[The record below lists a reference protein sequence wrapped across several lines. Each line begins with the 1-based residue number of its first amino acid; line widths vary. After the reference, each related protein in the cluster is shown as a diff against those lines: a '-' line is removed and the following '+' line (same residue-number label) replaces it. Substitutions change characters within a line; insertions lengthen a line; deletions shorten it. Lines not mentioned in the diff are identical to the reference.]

1 MTFID
6 LCLTGKAQV
15 SEIDDYVNRWHHAK
29 DADMELHEYLG
40 MTFDEYSMWATKPSV
55 LPDILSARSTGDLN
69 QIALDNKVA
78 SISHLSFHQPKICEM
93 VDAAARD
100 DNQGISA
107 PKSNPALP
115 IYNESPEIVNL
126 SGIEKQLAFLLA
138 HGFSPECIYSQA
150 GKKDG

>member
-6 LCLTGKAQV
+6 LCLTGKAQATD
-15 SEIDDYVNRWHHAK
+15 IDQYVDQWHNAEGGSL
-29 DADMELHEYLG
+29 ELHEFLG
-40 MTFDEYSMWATKPSV
+40 MTFEEYSMWATKPSV
-55 LPDILSARSTGDLN
+55 LPEILSARGKHDLT

-78 SISHLSFHQPKICEM
+78 SISHLSFHLPKICEM
-93 VDAAARD
+93 VEAAARD
-100 DNQGISA
+100 KIQGINA

-115 IYNESPEIVNL
+115 IYNESPTIVNQ

-150 GKKDG
+150 GKPC